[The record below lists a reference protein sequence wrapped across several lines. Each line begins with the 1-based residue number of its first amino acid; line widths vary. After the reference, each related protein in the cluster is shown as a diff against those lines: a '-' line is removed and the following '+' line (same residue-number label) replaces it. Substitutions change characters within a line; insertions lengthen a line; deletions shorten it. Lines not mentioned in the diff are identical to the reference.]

1 MRLFYFFAS
10 HIHHAFGYVG
20 SYQRIGLQF
29 AAGKYG
35 KITGSGRYIHDTP
48 GVERAE
54 RINRFLTPTAAN
66 VEVEYYFSA
75 GVPDNTSARLTIATL
90 NGAAFDQ
97 AYESWADN
105 QLNIN
110 KFEDGYVKG
119 HISVDEAG
127 LMFTSI
133 PYDSGW
139 TAYVDGRKTDI
150 QTVAGAFIAL
160 DLEKGDHVIE
170 FKYFPRGQIGRAH
183 V

>member
-1 MRLFYFFAS
+1 MG
-10 HIHHAFGYVG
+10 H
-20 SYQRIGLQF
+20 
-29 AAGKYG
+29 
-35 KITGSGRYIHDTP
+35 
-48 GVERAE
+48 
-54 RINRFLTPTAAN
+54 LTKGTN

-90 NGAAFDQ
+90 NGTAFDQ

-170 FKYFPRGQIGRAH
+170 FKYFPRGLKSGLIFTFAGWLVFALLMNAKTIKEKRGSKKGKPENEDRTDDEAAIE
-183 V
+183 

>member
-1 MRLFYFFAS
+1 MWTS
-10 HIHHAFGYVG
+10 DKG
-20 SYQRIGLQF
+20 
-29 AAGKYG
+29 
-35 KITGSGRYIHDTP
+35 T
-48 GVERAE
+48 
-54 RINRFLTPTAAN
+54 N

-97 AYESWADN
+97 AYEGWADN

-133 PYDSGW
+133 PN
-139 TAYVDGRKTDI
+139 VR
-150 QTVAGAFIAL
+150 AGLPMLMAERPIYRL
-160 DLEKGDHVIE
+160 LREHLSHWISRRE
-170 FKYFPRGQIGRAH
+170 TM
-183 V
+183 